1 MATIE
6 IPDEVY
12 ERLAE
17 YARHN
22 KRTVEQQVLAEL
34 EVVED
39 NRRRRREALDA
50 LRKLPPIDSSL
61 DPVELIRE
69 DRDR

>member
-12 ERLAE
+12 ARLAE
-17 YARHN
+17 YARRN
-22 KRTVEQQVLAEL
+22 RRTVEEQILAEL

-50 LRKLPPIDSSL
+50 IRRLPSIDSTL

-69 DRDR
+69 DRNR

>member
-12 ERLAE
+12 TRLAE
-17 YARHN
+17 YARRN
-22 KRTVEQQVLAEL
+22 GRTVEEQILAEL

-39 NRRRRREALDA
+39 NRRRRRDALDA
-50 LRKLPPIDSSL
+50 IRRLPPIDSTL

-69 DRDR
+69 DRNR